1 MKEGNYPYNDEKEF
15 ETEKEWTLQREDGD
29 AGGRAEDTRS

>member
-1 MKEGNYPYNDEKEF
+1 MMGKSLEI
-15 ETEKEWTLQREDGD
+15 EKEWTLQREDGD